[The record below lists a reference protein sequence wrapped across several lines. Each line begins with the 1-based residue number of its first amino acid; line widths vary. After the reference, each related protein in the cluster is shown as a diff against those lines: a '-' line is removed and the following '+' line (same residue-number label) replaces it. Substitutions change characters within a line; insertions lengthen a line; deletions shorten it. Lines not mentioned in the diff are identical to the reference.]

1 MSIHTCNS
9 VRANNNNNNI
19 IITVP
24 LHKSSLYP
32 SMCAIIIISGE
43 TILFL
48 VTNVTDLRPSDWPPY
63 ALNYLITSSKLAWDV
78 GILQKNL
85 ITLKT

>member
-1 MSIHTCNS
+1 MHASITQLEQIT
-9 VRANNNNNNI
+9 I

-32 SMCAIIIISGE
+32 SMCAIIIISGK

-48 VTNVTDLRPSDWPPY
+48 VTNVTDLRPLDWPPY
-63 ALNYLITSSKLAWDV
+63 ALNYLIISSKLAWDV
-78 GILQKNL
+78 GILQKFNNTKNL
-85 ITLKT
+85 KLVAT